1 MGSYG
6 SYLNNKIEQMADDI
20 NKLEAINYDLSKKLS
35 LFSRIKYWSE
45 KTFGSGNRTI
55 GLIEH
60 IREELKEVQ
69 DKPDDLKEWV
79 DVILLAF
86 DGYWRNGGDPDQLMD
101 IIEKKFN
108 ENQNRKWNK
117 PTPDD
122 KPNFHVK
129 VRGK

>member
-6 SYLNNKIEQMADDI
+6 SYLSNKIEQMADDI

-35 LFSRIKYWSE
+35 LFSRIKCWSE

-69 DKPDDLKEWV
+69 DKPNDLKEWV
-79 DVILLAF
+79 DVMLLAF

-108 ENQNRKWNK
+108 ENQNRKWDK
-117 PTPDD
+117 PAPDD

-129 VRGK
+129 EK

>member
-6 SYLNNKIEQMADDI
+6 SYLSNKIEQMADDI

-35 LFSRIKYWSE
+35 LFSRIKDWSE

-69 DKPDDLKEWV
+69 DKPYDLKEWV
-79 DVILLAF
+79 DVMLLAF
-86 DGYWRNGGDPDQLMD
+86 DGY
-101 IIEKKFN
+101 
-108 ENQNRKWNK
+108 
-117 PTPDD
+117 
-122 KPNFHVK
+122 
-129 VRGK
+129 